1 MRNPGWNRDEVLRS
15 ALAACT
21 GGQYSPA
28 LRELAQVVRIADRFD
43 GSLSTFWPPRESGP
57 VSLRAACHR
66 LAREL
71 DRLARGDAETDRAVA
86 DWLTR
91 HATPAEPLAPPPAAP
106 LNTIGGQAVLH
117 GPSVQSGDIS
127 GGVQIY
133 QELRPAGWR
142 RPRPR
147 QLPPMTASF
156 LGRETDLG
164 CLDAL
169 RSRQPVHV
177 PQVLVV
183 SGLPGVGKTT
193 LAIHW
198 LHRHIGSFPDGH
210 LHADL
215 GAHSPADGSGP
226 VPADA
231 VLEAFLVALGVPSI
245 PVGTAQRSAL
255 WRSATVNLRLAVL
268 LDDAASAAQVRPL
281 LSAGPSVLTV
291 VTSRARLTELSV
303 EGSRGYQ
310 LEGLSTDAALELLT
324 LGGGARVGRE
334 RQAARE
340 VVRLCGR
347 LPLAVGLA
355 SAHLAL
361 RPHRSVSTL
370 VRYLSQEPGAVDTLR
385 VNGESVIRTALD
397 MSYRLLP
404 PDPAKLY
411 RLMGLLPTDRYDL
424 FMLAAI
430 APEDVR
436 PASFGHRPETVARAT
451 DAAVHTL
458 VEANLL
464 KETGPDTYEF
474 HTLVQS
480 HARQLG
486 EERADAERHDVL
498 DRLVDWCLATA
509 AVAEDILAPGHR
521 LPGYDGLLHAV
532 APTPLNGPQEALR
545 WLDTRRSTLMSA
557 VRHCAREG
565 RYAHCWRLTD
575 VMWPLFLRF
584 RPAELWIEAHHL
596 GLDAARRCGA
606 RAGEGR
612 MLTSGAIGLRAA
624 GAYAEAAQWYQQAL
638 DMAADDG
645 DPRLQAQAVNGLGH
659 ICLLTH
665 RLDDAREYF
674 ETALRLREAI
684 GYRRGAALS
693 RRRLG
698 ETLLAAGDM
707 PGAARCLRRALHELR
722 SFGED
727 YEATR
732 ALALLGY
739 ALCRAE
745 DHERGVRLLRQAE
758 LGFHADGAAHSE
770 HWQGRCLEWLGAAAE
785 ARGDRAEAALLY
797 KAARK
802 LFRRLDLTDVGRLD
816 EALRRL

>member
-1 MRNPGWNRDEVLRS
+1 M
-15 ALAACT
+15 
-21 GGQYSPA
+21 
-28 LRELAQVVRIADRFD
+28 
-43 GSLSTFWPPRESGP
+43 
-57 VSLRAACHR
+57 
-66 LAREL
+66 
-71 DRLARGDAETDRAVA
+71 
-86 DWLTR
+86 
-91 HATPAEPLAPPPAAP
+91 
-106 LNTIGGQAVLH
+106 
-117 GPSVQSGDIS
+117 QSGDIS
-127 GGVQIY
+127 GGVHIY
-133 QELRPAGWR
+133 QEPRPADWR

-156 LGRETDLG
+156 LGRERDLRR
-164 CLDAL
+164 LDAL
-169 RSRQPVHV
+169 RSRHPVHV
-177 PQVLVV
+177 PQALVV
-183 SGLPGVGKTT
+183 SGLAGVGKTT

-198 LHRHIGSFPDGH
+198 LHRHIDSFPDGH

-215 GAHSPADGSGP
+215 GGHSLAGGSGP

-245 PVGTAQRSAL
+245 PAGTAQRSAL
-255 WRSATVNLRLAVL
+255 WRSSTVRLRLAVL

-281 LSAGPSVLTV
+281 LAADPSVLTV
-291 VTSRARLTELSV
+291 VTSRANLTELSV
-303 EGSRGYQ
+303 EGARGYR
-310 LEGLSTDAALELLT
+310 LEGLSTASALELLA

-370 VRYLSQEPGAVDTLR
+370 VRYLSQEHGAVDALR
-385 VNGESVIRTALD
+385 ANGESVIRTALD
-397 MSYRLLP
+397 MSYRLLS
-404 PDPAKLY
+404 PDPARLY
-411 RLMGLLPTDRYDL
+411 RRMGLLPTDHYDL

-436 PASFGHRPETVARAT
+436 PAPFGRLPEAVARAT

-464 KETGPDTYEF
+464 KETGSDTYEF
-474 HTLVQS
+474 HPLVRS
-480 HARQLG
+480 HARRLG
-486 EERADAERHDVL
+486 EKQTDAERRDVL
-498 DRLVDWCLATA
+498 HRFADWCLATA
-509 AVAEDILAPGHR
+509 AVAEAAVAPGHR
-521 LPGYDGLLHAV
+521 LPGHDDLLHAV

-545 WLDTRRSTLMSA
+545 WLDTRRSALMGA

-565 RYAHCWRLTD
+565 RPAHCWRLTD
-575 VMWPLFLRF
+575 VIWPLFLRF
-584 RPAELWIEAHHL
+584 RPSELWIEAHRL

-612 MLTSGAIGLRAA
+612 MLTSGAIGLRVA
-624 GAYAEAAQWYQQAL
+624 GEYAEAAQWYQQAL
-638 DMAADDG
+638 DMATADG

-665 RLDDAREYF
+665 RLDEAREYF
-674 ETALRLREAI
+674 ESALRLREAI

-707 PGAARCLRRALHELR
+707 PGAARCLRRARHELR
-722 SFGED
+722 SLGED

-732 ALALLGY
+732 ALALLGH
-739 ALCRAE
+739 ALCLAE
-745 DHERGVRLLRQAE
+745 DHEEGVRRLRQAQA
-758 LGFHADGAAHSE
+758 GFHADGAAHSE
-770 HWQGRCLEWLGAAAE
+770 HWEGRCLEWLGAAAE
-785 ARGDRAEAALLY
+785 SRGERAEAILLY

-802 LFRRLDLTDVGRLD
+802 LFRRLDLTDAGRLD
-816 EALRRL
+816 ERLRDV